1 VTTSFT
7 VIAGHTGGA
16 EADVDWNSIPRSGTL
31 IFVMGVEHMPQIVLS
46 LITRGYSPE
55 TPAAVIEKGTT
66 PNQVVVT
73 ATLADIVDKAAHLQP
88 PSILI
93 IGEVVR
99 LHEELN
105 WFIPQGALDSVSSL
119 RSNSVPANI

>member
-1 VTTSFT
+1 
-7 VIAGHTGGA
+7 
-16 EADVDWNSIPRSGTL
+16 
-31 IFVMGVEHMPQIVLS
+31 MGVEHMPQIVLS